1 MLVIDDTQQFTG
13 ITLPSDVLYESC
25 PSIDAHT
32 NHGPLPPRAV
42 VIPRDGTSF
51 ASLLTDTSGIG
62 TVSVP
67 GRLAI
72 VAPGTVISMNLS
84 ANDSRGSTARSLFW
98 NIPRADRHRSPVW
111 IVSSVLPGL

>member
-1 MLVIDDTQQFTG
+1 MLVIDDTQTFTG
-13 ITLPSDVLYESC
+13 CTLPSAVLYESC

-42 VIPRDGTSF
+42 VTPIDGTSF
-51 ASLLTDTSGIG
+51 ASALTDTFGIV

-72 VAPGTVISMNLS
+72 VAAGTVISMNLS
-84 ANDSRGSTARSLFW
+84 ANDTRGSTNRSLFW
-98 NIPRADRHRSPVW
+98 NIARADRHRSP
-111 IVSSVLPGL
+111 